1 MSQTASQTTAQNAE
15 TIAVEALLTAADT
28 IEQWVDNEH
37 DHYEGTDKTPCI
49 GTQNTYRR
57 AFNSADKYV
66 CDSSAKGPTFDRAID
81 IFSEP
86 LQMALKHDISGKDA
100 AEFYRNQA
108 QAMLE

>member
-1 MSQTASQTTAQNAE
+1 M
-15 TIAVEALLTAADT
+15 LTGVPWAGR
-28 IEQWVDNEH
+28 I
-37 DHYEGTDKTPCI
+37 
-49 GTQNTYRR
+49 
-57 AFNSADKYV
+57 
-66 CDSSAKGPTFDRAID
+66 GPTFDRAID